1 MKIVND
7 PLTPALIAVLGGAAL
22 AFVLF
27 VPFVAASYR
36 RRGEFGWG
44 RALLAGASL
53 VYALALV
60 AYTLLPFPQVDE
72 GFCSTRIAQAGAQ
85 TQPFA
90 WIGDMAAFDV
100 ADPLRN
106 PALLQVLMNVA
117 LFVPLGMFL
126 RHLGGRSVVVATL
139 AGLGVSALIECTQL
153 TGNWFL
159 YPCPYRLFDV
169 DDLIANTAGAFLG
182 ALAAPLLR
190 IVPGQRLTAAPGA
203 PRPVTIPRRLLG
215 ILCDVLGAW
224 LTGAVLVAG
233 VHGIVLVSG
242 GSEQAPW
249 IRALDQVLGS
259 WVPLVALFVI
269 VPMLGHGG
277 TVGQR
282 AVLLRPALPD
292 GAVPSRARLLA
303 RSLLGVGGYL
313 LLQAADAEGLSSLW
327 GLVSLVGLFV
337 IAERRGIGGV
347 LTSTIMLDRRA
358 SAPAEL
364 HDHAQTRR

>member
-7 PLTPALIAVLGGAAL
+7 PLTPALLAVVGGAAL
-22 AFVLF
+22 ALLLF

-36 RRGEFGWG
+36 RRGELGWG

-60 AYTLLPFPQVDE
+60 AYTLLPFPTVDE
-72 GFCSTRIAQAGAQ
+72 GFCDSRIARAGAQ

-90 WIGDMAAFDV
+90 WIDDMAAFDV
-100 ADPLRN
+100 ANPLRN

-126 RHLGGRSVVVATL
+126 RHLGGRSVLVATL

-153 TGNWFL
+153 TGDWFL

-169 DDLIANTAGAFLG
+169 DDLIANTVGAFVG
-182 ALAAPLLR
+182 GLAAPLLR
-190 IVPGQRLTAAPGA
+190 IVPGQRLTADPGA
-203 PRPVTIPRRLLG
+203 PRPVTIGRRLLG
-215 ILCDVLGAW
+215 VLCDLLGTW
-224 LTGAVLVAG
+224 LTGAFLVAC
-233 VHGIVLVSG
+233 VHGIVLVTG
-242 GSEQAPW
+242 GSEQAPA
-249 IRALDQVLGS
+249 ILALDRLLGS
-259 WVPLVALFVI
+259 WVPVVLLYVI
-269 VPMLGHGG
+269 VPMLGRGG

-292 GAVPSRARLLA
+292 GTVPSRARLLA

-313 LLQAADAEGLSSLW
+313 LLQAAGADGLSSLW
-327 GLVSLVGLFV
+327 GFVGLVGLV
-337 IAERRGIGGV
+337 AIAERRGVGGV
-347 LTSTIMLDRRA
+347 LTSTVMLDRRA
-358 SAPAEL
+358 SPLAET
-364 HDHAQTRR
+364 HDHAQPRS